1 MEKKSNTTIDEDYLR
16 YLTKEKIISDK
27 VINSSRS
34 MISVINRSY
43 IYEKVNTTF
52 CLAHQAVIDSIVG
65 KSLGDVWGNDAFNK
79 SIKSNV
85 DLCLSGK
92 EVRYEAY
99 IDTPGFGKKYFDV
112 VFRPLSID
120 SSEVTHLLV
129 ETFDINELKRSE
141 ELIIEKEEA
150 FKKFETNLPI
160 GFIRCNPDGK
170 IIHANNAFLRIMGY
184 QDEKSVYNMNIRCF
198 YVEEGLF
205 ELQVEHL
212 LLYNTK
218 VFGRVSLKDVKGV
231 EIPCRISGFLA
242 SDKYGN
248 TSYIDFAIEDSSREL
263 MLENRLLQAQKLET
277 IGALA
282 GGIAHDFNSILATI
296 LGYSEILYDDLPRD
310 SEMAKNVSK
319 IKTAVMKAHS
329 ITNQILAFSR
339 QVEQEKVLVSVSEIL
354 TETIGF
360 VRSSIPPNIKVRSN
374 ISNMNDSVLADPTQ
388 LFRVFL
394 NLMTNAIQSMEE
406 KGGVLSVNLDIV
418 EGKQVQ
424 HELNKDIVADEY
436 VLLTFKDSGKGMDP
450 SLMGRIFEPFFTT
463 REVGK
468 GTGLGLSVIH
478 GIITEM
484 EGEILVTSKMG
495 KGSMFYIY
503 LPVNKSYPPL
513 KHHNEKRK
521 KILFIR
527 GNIYESKILS
537 LALENTG
544 YELMYISDRR
554 NFIKVVATTSE
565 RPDLII
571 FMSDSKQLQS
581 EELVNIVKRFK
592 ISTPCILISDA
603 NQELLVEKLLN
614 SGIINQH
621 LIKPVSLKE
630 IRNAIQMSLNDAK
643 S

>member
-1 MEKKSNTTIDEDYLR
+1 MEKKSKTIIDEDYLK
-16 YLTKEKIISDK
+16 YLTREKIISDK

-52 CLAHQAVIDSIVG
+52 CLAHKAVIDSIVG
-65 KSLGDVWGNDAFNK
+65 KSLEDVWGNDAFDK
-79 SIKSNV
+79 SIKDNV

-92 EVRYEAY
+92 EVRYEAF
-99 IDTPGFGKKYFDV
+99 IETPGFGKKYFDV
-112 VFRPLSID
+112 VFRPLSIE
-120 SSEVTHLLV
+120 SNEVTHLLV
-129 ETFDINELKRSE
+129 ETFDINELKHSE
-141 ELIIEKEEA
+141 QLIIEKEEA
-150 FKKFETNLPI
+150 LKKFETNLPI
-160 GFIRCNPDGK
+160 GFLRCDPDGK

-184 QDEKSVYNMNIRCF
+184 QDEQSIFNMNIKCF

-205 ELQVEHL
+205 ELQVEQL

-218 VFGRVSLKDVKGV
+218 VFGRVSLKNIQGV

-242 SDKYGN
+242 PDKYGN
-248 TSYIDFAIEDSSREL
+248 ASFIDFAIEDSSREL

-296 LGYSEILYDDLPRD
+296 LGYSELLYDDMPKD

-319 IKTAVMKAHS
+319 IKAAVMKAHS

-339 QVEQEKVLVSVSEIL
+339 QVEQEKVQVSVSEIL

-360 VRSSIPPNIKVRSN
+360 VRSSIPPDIKVNSN
-374 ISNMNDSVLADPTQ
+374 IVSKDDTVLADPTQ

-406 KGGVLSVNLDIV
+406 KGGELSVNLDVV
-418 EGKQVQ
+418 EGKLVQ
-424 HELNKDIVADEY
+424 HDLNKDIVADEY

-450 SLMGRIFEPFFTT
+450 SLIGRIFEPFFTT
-463 REVGK
+463 REIGK

-495 KGSMFYIY
+495 EGSEFYIY
-503 LPVNKSYPPL
+503 LPVNKSYPPI
-513 KHHNEKRK
+513 NQGIEKRK

-571 FMSDSKQLQS
+571 FMSDSKLLHP
-581 EELVNIVKRFK
+581 EELISIVKRFNVK
-592 ISTPCILISDA
+592 TPCILISDS
-603 NQELLVEKLLN
+603 NHELLEEKLLN
-614 SGIINQH
+614 SGIINHH

-630 IRNAIQMSLNDAK
+630 IRNAIQISLNDLK